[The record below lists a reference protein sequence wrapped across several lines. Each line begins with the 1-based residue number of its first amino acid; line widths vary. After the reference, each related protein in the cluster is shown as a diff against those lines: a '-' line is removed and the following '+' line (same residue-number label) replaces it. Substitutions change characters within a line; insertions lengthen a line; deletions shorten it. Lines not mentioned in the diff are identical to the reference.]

1 MEKICFIINP
11 KAGYQKYNH
20 VIEIIKKKL
29 DVSKF
34 QYKIEL
40 SKNKYDIR
48 KITKREIKNNT
59 NFFVAVGGDGTVN
72 EICSEIVNKNI
83 KIGVI
88 PIGSG
93 NGLAYE
99 MGIN

>member
-20 VIEIIKKKL
+20 VIEIIKKNRQYQN
-29 DVSKF
+29 F

-48 KITKREIKNNT
+48 R
-59 NFFVAVGGDGTVN
+59 
-72 EICSEIVNKNI
+72 NI
-83 KIGVI
+83 KR
-88 PIGSG
+88 
-93 NGLAYE
+93 N
-99 MGIN
+99 